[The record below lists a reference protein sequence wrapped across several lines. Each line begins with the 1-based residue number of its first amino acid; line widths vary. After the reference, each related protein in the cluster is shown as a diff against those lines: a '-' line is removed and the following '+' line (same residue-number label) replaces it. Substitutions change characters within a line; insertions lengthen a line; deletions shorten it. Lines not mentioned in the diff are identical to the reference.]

1 MCNAC
6 LLGFLY
12 ETDKMCQ
19 DKTCSESFPVSL
31 MFVFNLI
38 KINWTKSEVNCLP
51 ANGTAG
57 QRHTDVDGFA
67 VTDGQ
72 GFGDGHG
79 VITGIRV
86 RVGHCL
92 VTGHTVGDGH
102 GVGLGHVQEVVG

>member
-1 MCNAC
+1 
-6 LLGFLY
+6 
-12 ETDKMCQ
+12 
-19 DKTCSESFPVSL
+19 

-51 ANGTAG
+51 ANGIVG

-79 VITGIRV
+79 VRVGHDFV
-86 RVGHCL
+86 RVGHGL
-92 VTGHTVGDGH
+92 VTRHTVGIRH
-102 GVGLGHVQEVVG
+102 GVELGHVQVVVG

>member
-1 MCNAC
+1 
-6 LLGFLY
+6 
-12 ETDKMCQ
+12 
-19 DKTCSESFPVSL
+19 

-51 ANGTAG
+51 ANGIVG

-79 VITGIRV
+79 V
-86 RVGHCL
+86 RVGHGL
-92 VTGHTVGDGH
+92 VTRHTVGIRH
-102 GVGLGHVQEVVG
+102 KVGLGHVQVVVG